1 VVLEM
6 VEIIEE
12 IIIMDLGDID
22 LELQWE
28 RIIIVIPQ
36 IIMGEIDIIKIKE
49 MIHLRK
55 VLIIGL
61 IIMTIKRRLFI

>member
-1 VVLEM
+1 M